1 MVRNPNAFR
10 ALAALMITTTSLA
23 GCAKSDPADATPQPQ
38 AQVSASPATIHSP
51 QSDRSEA
58 AVNLLAAV
66 AAARGAIASNDKT
79 RAMTHVDAALGALG
93 KIQKVGLVPIYTEL
107 SQQSVIGP
115 IAAAK
120 NVTPVGDESASA
132 SGEAATQENASA
144 TMTNAA
150 APVAVKS
157 VTTGFSRVLL
167 DTSVARKMLDAAR
180 VAIGGG
186 DLKAADKDL
195 MTLEQSVVLE
205 TSAARMPLVRAR
217 ENLSLASAAAARNEW
232 GEVKA
237 QLTSAAKG
245 LNDYVPRAPATELA
259 DVRVLQQQIAQYAPG
274 VEGEHGDAATR
285 INRWWVQAAN
295 LSDRL

>member
-1 MVRNPNAFR
+1 MVRTSNAFR
-10 ALAALMITTTSLA
+10 ALAALTLATTSLA
-23 GCAKSDPADATPQPQ
+23 GCAKSDPADAAAQPQ
-38 AQVSASPATIHSP
+38 AKANASRSAIHNP
-51 QSDRSEA
+51 QTDRSAA
-58 AVNLLAAV
+58 AVDLLAAV
-66 AAARGAIASNDKT
+66 AAARGAIAGNDKT
-79 RAMTHVDAALGALG
+79 GAMTHVDAALGALP

-115 IAAAK
+115 VAAAK
-120 NVTPVGDESASA
+120 NM
-132 SGEAATQENASA
+132 AARDAGAQENASS
-144 TMTNAA
+144 TMNNAA

-205 TSAARMPLVRAR
+205 SSAARMPLVRAR
-217 ENLSLASAAAARNEW
+217 ENLSLASSAAARNDW

-237 QLTSAAKG
+237 QLTSAANG
-245 LNDYVPRAPATELA
+245 LNDYAARAAATELA
-259 DVRVLQQQIAQYAPG
+259 DVRVLQQQIAKYAPN
-274 VEGEHGDAATR
+274 VESNHGDAASR
-285 INRWWVQAAN
+285 INGWWVQAAN
-295 LSDRL
+295 LSDRT